1 MNMLLTIIIL
11 LLAIIVILLNYIRS
25 QKQQLLKL
33 QQLPQSLEANSRNK
47 CRQTE
52 RTLQDQL
59 QFMES
64 LLRAI
69 PNPIFYQDLQG
80 RYLGCNQAFEDA
92 TGYQE
97 ADVIG
102 KTAFEL
108 WPLEHAN
115 NYHEEDLELLRHPGI
130 YSCETIGRYADG
142 KNHHLMVHKA
152 TYTDATDQVNGLV
165 VISTDISKYKQ
176 LEEILRENEEKVRRL
191 FEESGDAGLLLD
203 EGKFIDCNQA
213 AVKMLRY
220 SNKAQ
225 ILALTLAELS
235 PDQQPDGQLSAVGMA
250 NMIAMALEKG
260 SHRFEWVHRCAD
272 GEDICVEVLLTVII
286 VHSKTLLH
294 TVWRDLSERKRTEA
308 ILQQRTN
315 ELVLINRMTQLF
327 NSTLEWELVLQIVL
341 GELYRLLA
349 ITANS
354 FWLRISETGE
364 LVCQHAEGPG
374 ADKVIGFRLPPGQG
388 IASHVAQSGTPLMVT
403 DTCVDKRYFRGV
415 DELTGVPLRSIL
427 SLPLLTKGQVIGVLN
442 LVDTRVGRFT
452 TEDLSLVEPIVAAA
466 ANAIENARLYTRTQQ
481 ELRERQRVEETL
493 AKREVYLATLVAIQ
507 QNLLAFE
514 SHEKIATTS
523 SLTPELR
530 TFPYSNV
537 LKLLSTVSQAS
548 RVYVFENHY
557 SPVSIDILAGNEGI
571 GKTSLLMTQ
580 QAEWCAQERTA
591 PMANFKLP
599 NNEIFPRWAKILAKG
614 ESITGIIAE
623 FPAAERPI
631 LEARGILAIL
641 VLPLLVKGNLLGFIG
656 FDNCREARC
665 WDTTEISLLQAA
677 TAAISLAKERQ
688 QVELAL
694 KESQQ
699 RFATVLD
706 SMETAIYVA
715 DMETHELLFVNQH
728 LHNQLGEVEGK
739 ICWQTLQAE
748 LTGVCDFCTNRYLVT
763 ADGRSTGVY
772 SWEYHDKRTKR
783 WYDLQEQA
791 IPWTDGR
798 LVRLSIA
805 TDITDRKQ
813 NEVQLRQANLELSRF
828 KTTLDLTLDSV
839 FIFDADTLKFFY
851 VNQGAVN
858 QLGYTQEKL
867 LEINALDLN
876 PKNFSGADYS
886 QALMTLLVE
895 NIQKPAIT
903 FETVHQHN
911 SGTLIPVEV
920 FAQYIQ
926 LSEQLKYFIA
936 IARDI
941 TERKQ
946 TEAKLQQAKLIAEE
960 ARQTAESANQ
970 AKSAFLAHMSHELRT
985 PLNGILGYTQIL
997 NRDQDLT
1004 DQQQQGVRII
1014 HRCGEHLLTLIN
1026 DILDFSKIEADKLEL
1041 NISILYLSGFFKDI
1055 TDLFKMQTAQKSISL
1070 RYQPQLPLPPAVYA
1084 DEKRL
1089 RQILLNLL
1097 SNAVKFT
1104 QPGGQ
1109 VSLTV
1114 NYQAGK
1120 AQFAVADTG
1129 EGIAADQ
1136 LTAIFLPFHQ
1146 TGNSIHHKEGTGLGL
1161 SISKKLVELMGGGLQ
1176 VESQLGKGSLFKF
1189 EIELPEVQNWG
1200 KHQFPPPQPTFGVD
1214 DQVETTPLKPLLVA
1228 PAPEQVTRLL
1238 QLVTIG
1244 DIDGIIEQATQLEQQ
1259 DTSWSPF
1266 ITEVKRLTTDFELE
1280 KLERFLNQ
1288 FL

>member
-1 MNMLLTIIIL
+1 MNMPLTIIIL
-11 LLAIIVILLNYIRS
+11 LLAIIAILLNYIRS
-25 QKQQLLKL
+25 QTQQLLKL
-33 QQLPQSLEANSRNK
+33 EQALQLLETSSKNEHHQAEK
-47 CRQTE
+47 V
-52 RTLQDQL
+52 LQDQL

-69 PNPIFYQDLQG
+69 PNPIFYKDLQG
-80 RYLGCNQAFEDA
+80 RYLGCNQAFEEA
-92 TGYQE
+92 AGYQK
-97 ADVIG
+97 ADIIG
-102 KTAFEL
+102 KTVFEL
-108 WPLEHAN
+108 WPLKYAKV
-115 NYHEEDLELLRHPGI
+115 YHEKDLELLRHPGI
-130 YSCETIGRYADG
+130 HIYETIGRYVDG
-142 KNHHLMVHKA
+142 KDHYLMVHKA
-152 TYTDATDQVNGLV
+152 TYTNAANQVSGLV
-165 VISTDISKYKQ
+165 VISTDISEYKQ
-176 LEEILRENEEKVRRL
+176 MGETLRDSEEKFRRL
-191 FEESGDAGLLLD
+191 FEESGDAYLLLD
-203 EGKFIDCNQA
+203 DGKFIDCNQA

-220 SNKAQ
+220 TNKAQ
-225 ILALTLAELS
+225 ILSLTWAELS
-235 PDQQPDGQLSAVGMA
+235 PDQQPDGQLSATEMA
-250 NMIAMALEKG
+250 NMIAQALEKG
-260 SHRFEWVHRCAD
+260 SHRFEWVLRRANS
-272 GEDICVEVLLTVII
+272 EDFHVEVLLTVIL
-286 VHSKTLLH
+286 VHGRNLFY
-294 TVWRDLSERKRTEA
+294 TVWRDLTERKRTEA

-315 ELVLINRMTQLF
+315 ELALINRMTQLF
-327 NSTLEWELVLQIVL
+327 NSTLEWEQVLQTVL

-349 ITANS
+349 ITGNS
-354 FWLRISETGE
+354 FWLRIPETGE

-388 IASHVAQSGTPLMVT
+388 IAAYAAHSGSTLMVA
-403 DTCVDKRYFRGV
+403 DTLVDTRHFSGVDK
-415 DELTGVPLRSIL
+415 LTGVPLRSIL

-452 TEDLSLVEPIVAAA
+452 QEDLRLVEPIAAAA
-466 ANAIENARLYTRTQQ
+466 ANAIDNAHLYARAQQ
-481 ELRERQRVEETL
+481 ELRERQRVEEAL
-493 AKREVYLATLVAIQ
+493 AKRETYLATLVAIQ
-507 QNLLAFE
+507 QGLLALE
-514 SHEKIATTS
+514 SHEKIAATA

-530 TFPYSNV
+530 TFPYSNL
-537 LKLLSTVSQAS
+537 LKLLGIVSQAS

-557 SPVSIDILAGNEGI
+557 SPVSPKILAGRNN
-571 GKTSLLMTQ
+571 TSLRMTL
-580 QAEWCAQERTA
+580 QANWCAEEMTGARD
-591 PMANFKLP
+591 NFKFP
-599 NNEIFPRWAKILAKG
+599 HNEIFPRWAETLAKG
-614 ESITGIIAE
+614 ENITGIVAE
-623 FPAAERPI
+623 FPVAERLI
-631 LEARGILAIL
+631 LEAHGILAIL
-641 VLPLLVKGNLLGFIG
+641 VFPLLAKGNLLGFIG
-656 FDNCREARC
+656 FDNCWEARC
-665 WDTTEISLLQAA
+665 WQPTEISLLQAA
-677 TAAISLAKERQ
+677 ITAISLAKERQ
-688 QVELAL
+688 QVERAL

-715 DMETHELLFVNQH
+715 DMETYELLFVNKY
-728 LHNQLGEVEGK
+728 LHNQFGEVEGK

-748 LTGVCDFCTNRYLVT
+748 PTGVCDFCTNRYLMT
-763 ADGRSTGVY
+763 AAGRPTGVY
-772 SWEYHDKRTKR
+772 FWEHHDLRRQR
-783 WYDLQEQA
+783 WYDIQDHA

-813 NEVQLRQANLELSRF
+813 NEVQLRQANLELHRF

-867 LEINALDLN
+867 LEMNVLDLN
-876 PKNFSGADYS
+876 PKDFSGQDYS
-886 QALMTLLVE
+886 QALMSLLVE
-895 NIQKPAIT
+895 NIQKPATT

-946 TEAKLQQAKLIAEE
+946 TEAKLQQAKIIAEE
-960 ARQTAESANQ
+960 ARQTAERANQ
-970 AKSAFLAHMSHELRT
+970 TKSAFLAHMSHELRT

-997 NRDQDLT
+997 NRDQNLT
-1004 DQQQQGVRII
+1004 DQQQQGVRVI

-1041 NISILYLSGFFKDI
+1041 NLSVLHLSGFFKDI
-1055 TDLFKMQTAQKSISL
+1055 TDLFKMQAAQKSISL
-1070 RYQPQLPLPPAVYA
+1070 RYQPQLPLPSVVYA

-1104 QPGGQ
+1104 PLGGQ
-1109 VSLTV
+1109 VSLIV

-1161 SISKKLVELMGGGLQ
+1161 SISKKLVELMGGQLQ

-1200 KHQFPPPQPTFGVD
+1200 NHQCHPAQPTLGVD
-1214 DQVETTPLKPLLVA
+1214 DQVETTPLKSLLVA
-1228 PAPEQVTRLL
+1228 PVPEQVAGLL
-1238 QLVTIG
+1238 QLAMIG

-1259 DTSWSPF
+1259 DTSLSPF
-1266 ITEVKRLTTDFELE
+1266 ITEIKQLTTAFELE